1 MRLLDRACD
10 KEFWAEVR
18 DKDCYARFRD
28 ENLNL
33 WKNLCEGKEIPELP
47 YSLFK
52 IYFENG
58 SRNEFETVYF
68 NRRRMMNACTFL
80 SLIYP
85 EEEKYFTYLQ
95 DVVFAVCNEY
105 TWCLPA
111 HYDQADHDKSLMV
124 DLFAAETGFALAEIY
139 TMLSDRFEP
148 LVASRIRSEVER
160 RIVEPYASKLNKL
173 WWETGTNNWA
183 AVCVGSVGG
192 ALMLLFP
199 ERFKELRPRID
210 ETMECYLRGFSDD
223 GFCVEGSGY
232 WHYGFGFFT
241 VYADMVKKFTNGEV
255 DFFARP
261 KVRAVA
267 TYIQKMF
274 LSGQIAVSFA
284 DSGMHL
290 SYHLGLVH
298 YLKSVYPDDV
308 VVYDRALSYNYDNC
322 ARFCLHLR
330 AATWYR
336 EEYDTAALPNDTCS
350 FFAEGAQWYIK
361 KTACYGFAAKGGHN
375 KEPHNHNDIGSFI
388 FAKNGVQILT
398 DPGTGMYTRDYFRE
412 KRYTYFHTRTL
423 GHSLPTFGGAEQKE
437 GLKYAARDVRVDGED
452 FVLDIAPAYGV
463 DGLSKCERRF
473 SFTETSVSVSDSFN
487 YSGNGA
493 IVERVVSM
501 REPKSVEDGKI
512 TILDSILSYDA
523 DAVETVDI
531 VQQIHVGAA
540 TCYTVDFKLKS
551 GAEKFTYSIN

>member
-10 KEFWAEVR
+10 KDFWAEVR
-18 DKDCYARFRD
+18 EKDCYARFRD
-28 ENLNL
+28 ENIAL
-33 WKNLCEGKEIPELP
+33 WNNLCEGKEIPELT

-58 SRNEFETVYF
+58 SRNEFEKAYF
-68 NRRRMMNACTFL
+68 DRRKMMNACTFL

-139 TMLSDRFEP
+139 TMLADRFEP
-148 LVASRIRSEVER
+148 LVAARIRSEVER
-160 RIVEPYASKLNKL
+160 RIIEPYATKLNKL

-192 ALMLLFP
+192 TLMLLFP
-199 ERFKELRPRID
+199 ERFEELRPRI
-210 ETMECYLRGFSDD
+210 EATMECYLSGFSSD
-223 GFCVEGSGY
+223 GFCVEGCGY

-241 VYADMVKKFTNGEV
+241 VYADMVKKFTSGEV
-255 DFFARP
+255 DYFARP

-274 LSGQIAVSFA
+274 LSDQIAVSFA

-336 EEYDTAALPNDTCS
+336 EEYDTDALPNDTCE

-361 KTACYGFAAKGGHN
+361 KTSSYGFAAKGGHN

-388 FAKNGVQILT
+388 FAKNGVQILA
-398 DPGTGMYTRDYFRE
+398 DPGTAMYTRDYFRG
-412 KRYTYFHTRTL
+412 KRYTYFHARTF

-437 GLKYAARDVRVDGED
+437 GREYAARDTRVDGKD
-452 FVLDIAPAYGV
+452 FVLDIAPAYGL
-463 DGLSKCERRF
+463 DSLSKCERRF
-473 SFTETSVSVSDSFN
+473 SFTETGVSISDSFD
-487 YSGNGA
+487 YSGDGA

-501 REPKSVEDGKI
+501 REPKKIEDGKI
-512 TILDSILSYDA
+512 AILDSILTYDA
-523 DAVETVDI
+523 DAVESVNI
-531 VQQIHVGAA
+531 IHQTFVGSAP
-540 TCYTVDFKLKS
+540 CYTIDFTLKN
-551 GAEKFTYSIN
+551 GTEKFTYSIK